1 MATEAAA
8 AAVGLSADPALWWA
22 RRGPMVAL
30 SLPQMKALVRVLYE
44 AVLDANHQ
52 TASFLLVR
60 ALVHQR
66 VIVSEM

>member
-1 MATEAAA
+1 
-8 AAVGLSADPALWWA
+8 
-22 RRGPMVAL
+22 MVAL
-30 SLPQMKALVRVLYE
+30 SLPQMKALVRVLHE